1 MDIKSGDYEG
11 HECVPS
17 LTPEE
22 ERQAAELLKRA
33 ISTSP
38 DKGVVQLA
46 TGGAVRRCFDWLLR
60 LHNIYPHFSQWHSC
74 KSPKRS
80 KKPQPPAQG
89 PATLKCREYEVVSVE
104 KHLPSSKQKFS
115 PSVMKSDNVCWLATA
130 SISSSTEIGPAQVLA
145 IKADLAIPWNK
156 LRLLRRYD
164 IINVCSN
171 SPIFRVAEIIRNSS
185 GW

>member
-46 TGGAVRRCFDWLLR
+46 TGGAPMAFMQVTKAKQKTTAACSRTSYSEMQRIRSSVSGEASALIQTEVLTFSDEERQCLLAS
-60 LHNIYPHFSQWHSC
+60 YC
-74 KSPKRS
+74 
-80 KKPQPPAQG
+80 
-89 PATLKCREYEVVSVE
+89 
-104 KHLPSSKQKFS
+104 KHL
-115 PSVMKSDNVCWLATA
+115 
-130 SISSSTEIGPAQVLA
+130 
-145 IKADLAIPWNK
+145 
-156 LRLLRRYD
+156 
-164 IINVCSN
+164 IIH
-171 SPIFRVAEIIRNSS
+171 
-185 GW
+185 